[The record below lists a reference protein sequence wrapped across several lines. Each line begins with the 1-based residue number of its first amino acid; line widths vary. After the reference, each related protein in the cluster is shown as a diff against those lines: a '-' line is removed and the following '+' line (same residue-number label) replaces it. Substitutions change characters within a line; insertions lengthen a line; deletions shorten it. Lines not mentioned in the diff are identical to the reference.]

1 METVNAVVQ
10 LISTVGFPIVMC
22 GVMGYYVKYLNDQHT
37 EEMKQNNDLHREE
50 INQINEQHRD
60 EVDKLT
66 TTIEN
71 NTVVMEKLSTK
82 IDTIIN
88 LKGSEANE

>member
-1 METVNAVVQ
+1 METANAVVQ

-22 GVMGYYVKYLNDQHT
+22 GVMGYYVKYLNDTH
-37 EEMKQNNDLHREE
+37 KEE
-50 INQINEQHRD
+50 INKINDEHKD

-71 NTVVMEKLSTK
+71 LSAK
-82 IDTIIN
+82 IDTILD
-88 LKGSEANE
+88 LKGSDGNV

>member
-22 GVMGYYVKYLNDQHT
+22 GVMGYYVKYLNDQH
-37 EEMKQNNDLHREE
+37 KEE
-50 INQINEQHRD
+50 IKTIND
-60 EVDKLT
+60 EHKEEVSKLT

-71 NTVVMEKLSTK
+71 NTIVMEKLSSK
-82 IDTIIN
+82 IDTILNI
-88 LKGSEANE
+88 KGSEESE

>member
-1 METVNAVVQ
+1 METANAVVQ

-22 GVMGYYVKYLNDQHT
+22 GVMGYYVKYLNDTH
-37 EEMKQNNDLHREE
+37 KEE
-50 INQINEQHRD
+50 IIKINDEHKD

-71 NTVVMEKLSTK
+71 NTVVMEKLSSK
-82 IDTIIN
+82 IDTILD
-88 LKGSEANE
+88 LKGSDKNG

>member
-1 METVNAVVQ
+1 METANAVVQ

-22 GVMGYYVKYLNDQHT
+22 GAMGYYVKYLNDTH
-37 EEMKQNNDLHREE
+37 KEE
-50 INQINEQHRD
+50 INKINDEHKD

-71 NTVVMEKLSTK
+71 NTIVMEKLSAK
-82 IDTIIN
+82 IDTILD
-88 LKGSEANE
+88 LKGSDQNV